1 MGLLTEFYNEDVEEF
16 SKDVFLLMYIVKQLD
31 REYANADRKFRR
43 DFKQFQEL
51 VKKWNK
57 KYPNLLLEHYEDGIQ
72 MKIILTIKDNM
83 KNVLETATKIDDL
96 IKINKKPAL
105 IDKENISK
113 LMKKEISKLNLVYNK
128 KGKENSLTF
137 RNTEKGVLFI
147 YEHKDMFDKDSP
159 EFEVC
164 CYYALKKRNNINIQ
178 DLGNN
183 FSFDIS
189 YEEREG
195 KGIGY
200 LKRFKLFDKI

>member
-1 MGLLTEFYNEDVEEF
+1 MGLLTEFYNDDVEDF

-31 REYANADRKFRR
+31 REYANANKKFDR
-43 DFKQFQEL
+43 DLKQFLKL
-51 VKKWNK
+51 VNEWNK
-57 KYPNLLLEHYEDGIQ
+57 KYSNLLLEHYENGIQ
-72 MKIILTIKDNM
+72 MRITLTIKDNM

-96 IKINKKPAL
+96 TKINKKPAS
-105 IDKENISK
+105 IDKESISK
-113 LMKKEISKLNLVYNK
+113 LMKKESSKLNLVYNK

-137 RNTEKGVLFI
+137 RNTKKGVLFV
-147 YEHKDMFDKDSP
+147 YEQKDMFDKDSP
-159 EFEVC
+159 EFEIC
-164 CYYALKKRNNINIQ
+164 CFYALKKRKDINLQ